1 MKVLLDSNVW
11 VSALVAHGLC
21 ADLLRVALLRH
32 GLAGFELLL
41 SDAVRSETLR
51 ILRDKFKATEAGLDA
66 ARAAMALA
74 REVAQGDWQP
84 PAAFPDPDDVVIVS
98 AALAAGADLLVT
110 SDKALLELGA
120 IEGLPI
126 IAPRTAYERLRGLA

>member
-1 MKVLLDSNVW
+1 LKVLLDSNVW
-11 VSALVAHGLC
+11 VSALVARGLC

-110 SDKALLELGA
+110 GDKALLELGA

-126 IAPRTAYERLRGLA
+126 IAPRTAYERLRGLT

>member
-11 VSALVAHGLC
+11 VSALVARGLC
-21 ADLLRVALLRH
+21 ADLLRVALRRH

-66 ARAAMALA
+66 ARAVMGLA

-84 PAAFPDPDDVVIVS
+84 PAAFPDPDDVVIVG

-110 SDKALLELGA
+110 GDKALLELGV

-126 IAPRTAYERLRGLA
+126 IAPRAAYERLRGLA